1 MTHGRGGGDRE
12 ATGAPRRYALP
23 REAVTLASLICV
35 NGLNYGY
42 FLLFA
47 RKLAPADFVQF
58 TTATAITM
66 FAFAIAEAGAVYAAP
81 PFLRAHSGKRAA
93 RIAGGFL
100 AISLC
105 ALCAGLVAA
114 TTIWVAAGREPLS
127 PIWLARCVL
136 LVSPNLLMQNWLLV
150 RLKQPFAVLLV
161 VSTIRTAPV
170 AALVLGSTHLL
181 DLLLCGSF
189 LAATA
194 FYISNVVATRMVS
207 LPRPRDLVLCL
218 TLIREFFVLRVF
230 STIVTSSAPLLVG
243 TFVGSGAA
251 AVYLLGDRAKVL
263 VASLFQPCVQSLY
276 LACCRSAGRQA
287 SRAVKLAT
295 SAIVIVVVLVAVLCT
310 KEADRL
316 NALLYASKHP
326 DPQVLSLFV
335 LAGCVSV
342 VSSLTY
348 FLFLIPR
355 GHASAF
361 VRAAIAQAIVFVTL
375 LMALSPRDGVKYP
388 AIAVLTAEVFLLA
401 AVGMSA
407 VYYRHWG
414 RASPAASSRQLAAAS
429 AEGAHE

>member
-1 MTHGRGGGDRE
+1 MTYGRSGADPE
-12 ATGAPRRYALP
+12 ATGARRRYALP

-47 RKLAPADFVQF
+47 RKLAPVDFVHF
-58 TTATAITM
+58 TTSTAITM

-81 PFLRAHSGKRAA
+81 PFLRAYSGKRAA

-100 AISLC
+100 AIATC
-105 ALCAGLVAA
+105 ALCAGLAIA
-114 TTIWVAAGREPLS
+114 TTIWVAAGREPIS
-127 PIWLARCVL
+127 AIWLARCVL

-150 RLKQPFAVLLV
+150 RLRQPFAVLLV

-170 AALVLGSTHLL
+170 VALVLGSSSLF
-181 DLLLCGSF
+181 DLLLCGSW
-189 LAATA
+189 LATTA
-194 FYISNVVATRMVS
+194 FYISNAVATRVVS
-207 LPRPRDLVLCL
+207 LPRPGDLVLCL
-218 TLIREFFVLRVF
+218 TLIREFFVVRVF
-230 STIVTSSAPLLVG
+230 SMIVTSSAPLLVG
-243 TFVGSGAA
+243 TFVSSGAA
-251 AVYLLGDRAKVL
+251 AIYLLGDRAKAL

-276 LACCRSAGRQA
+276 LACCRNVGRQP

-295 SAIVIVVVLVAVLCT
+295 SGIVIVVVLVAVLCT
-310 KEADRL
+310 KNADRL
-316 NALLYASKHP
+316 NAFLYASKHP

-342 VSSLTY
+342 VSSLLY

-361 VRAAIAQAIVFVTL
+361 VRSAIATAIVFVTL
-375 LMALSPRDGVKYP
+375 LIALSPRDGVKYP

-401 AVGMSA
+401 AVGISV
-407 VYYRHWG
+407 VYYRHPPG
-414 RASPAASSRQLAAAS
+414 ASSSELAAAS
-429 AEGAHE
+429 AEGAHK